1 MHLDLKLTGTLLFM
15 ESTATWVITIGVLAG
30 IIIFDLSLAIIRR
43 NKPTTIFESAF
54 WTVIYIGTAIAFGA
68 LLPHWTSQQSQ
79 KEFFAGWLTEYALSV
94 DNIFV
99 FIILLTHLKVQKE
112 KQQLVLLLGIML
124 TIGIRGLL
132 IPLGAALISRFSSIF
147 FLFGAF
153 LIYTAYTLAKENED
167 EEWKEGRVVASLKA
181 RGLSIFSIALIALG
195 LTNLVFSLD
204 SIPAIFGLT
213 KDAYIVT
220 TANVF
225 ALMGLRQLYFLL
237 EGLLARLIFLSKG
250 LSFIL
255 AFIGLKMIMEAFHG
269 IGIHE
274 LAGVH
279 IPEVSLEVS
288 LGVIVASLAIT
299 TVASLTA
306 TRKDGT
312 AIV

>member
-1 MHLDLKLTGTLLFM
+1 M
-15 ESTATWVITIGVLAG
+15 ESTTTWLITIAVLAG
-30 IIIFDLSLAIIRR
+30 IIIFDLAIAVIRR
-43 NKPTTIFESAF
+43 NKPTSMGEAGF
-54 WTVIYIGTAIAFGA
+54 WTVFYIGTAIVFGT
-68 LLPHWTSQQSQ
+68 LMPRWSGTEGQ

-99 FIILLTHLKVQKE
+99 FIIILTSLKVQKE
-112 KQQLVLLLGIML
+112 AQQLVLLLGIML
-124 TIGIRGLL
+124 TIAIRGLL
-132 IPLGAALISRFSSIF
+132 IPLGAALIESFASVF

-167 EEWKEGRVVASLKA
+167 DEWKEGKV
-181 RGLSIFSIALIALG
+181 IALLKKRGVSTFTIALVALG

-213 KDAYIVT
+213 KDPYIVT

-225 ALMGLRQLYFLL
+225 ALMGLRQLFFLL
-237 EGLLARLIFLSKG
+237 EGLLARLVFLSKG

-255 AFIGLKMIMEAFHG
+255 AFIGVKMVMEAFHG
-269 IGIHE
+269 IGIDDI
-274 LAGVH
+274 AGVH

-288 LGVIVASLAIT
+288 LGVIVASLLVT

-306 TRKDGT
+306 TRKDGSE
-312 AIV
+312 IV